1 MLPSIQHQITQLCA
15 AHNAQRKEQRTQRG
29 AARRQTA
36 RARAEARALD
46 VAQTAGRSQR
56 TRAILAALDTAP
68 KSWWTAPDIR
78 KQLQTQHLYIDSTTI
93 GHGLRSLHKRGLV
106 ERRERDG
113 GRPEWR
119 RAGTPSRIM
128 HDERVN
134 K

>member
-1 MLPSIQHQITQLCA
+1 MLPSIEHQITQLCA
-15 AHNAQRKEQRTQRG
+15 AHNAQREEQRTQRG

-36 RARAEARALD
+36 RARAEARA
-46 VAQTAGRSQR
+46 QTAGHSPR

-78 KQLQTQHLYIDSTTI
+78 EQLQTQHLYIDCTTI
-93 GHGLRSLHKRGLV
+93 GHGLRSLHKRGLI

-119 RAGTPSRIM
+119 RAATHNRRKPSGT
-128 HDERVN
+128 
-134 K
+134 